1 MQIVY
6 NIINVLSVLIFLA
19 QFILI
24 IGAPIFTLQYCI
36 CDGRLKW
43 PKWLLPALSGLLLLV
58 SMFFLVNADI
68 REQAKVWVTSQCG
81 MYTGPLLIE
90 GILPFV
96 SINMTLAVT
105 GASVLYYRRER
116 RKGTQEEQR

>member
-1 MQIVY
+1 MQIV
-6 NIINVLSVLIFLA
+6 NSIINVLSVLIIFA
-19 QFILI
+19 QFTLI

-43 PKWLLPALSGLLLLV
+43 SKRLFPIMSVFLLLI
-58 SMFFLVNADI
+58 SAFLLFNADVCE
-68 REQAKVWVTSQCG
+68 RAKAWVTSQCG

-105 GASVLYYRRER
+105 SASVLYSRRER
-116 RKGTQEEQR
+116 RKGTQEGEK